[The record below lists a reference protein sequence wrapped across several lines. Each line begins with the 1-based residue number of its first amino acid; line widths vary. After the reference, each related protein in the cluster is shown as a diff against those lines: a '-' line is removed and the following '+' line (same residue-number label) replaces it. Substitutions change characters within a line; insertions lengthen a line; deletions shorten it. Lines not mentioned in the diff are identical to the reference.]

1 MDFVP
6 MWFSVLGY
14 SVMMI
19 SWVYFRF
26 YAFTS
31 ITLVVF
37 GLGARISVDNYTE
50 IGSATVILL
59 ITLLG
64 LNIYWFILLVR
75 MGYGLIT
82 NGRAKDIQAKL
93 NLKSKSDH

>member
-1 MDFVP
+1 
-6 MWFSVLGY
+6 
-14 SVMMI
+14 MMV

-31 ITLVVF
+31 ITLVAF
-37 GLGARISVDNYTE
+37 GLGARITVDNDAE
-50 IGSATVILL
+50 IGSAAVILL

-75 MGYGLIT
+75 MGYELIV
-82 NGRAKDIQAKL
+82 NGKAKDLQAKL